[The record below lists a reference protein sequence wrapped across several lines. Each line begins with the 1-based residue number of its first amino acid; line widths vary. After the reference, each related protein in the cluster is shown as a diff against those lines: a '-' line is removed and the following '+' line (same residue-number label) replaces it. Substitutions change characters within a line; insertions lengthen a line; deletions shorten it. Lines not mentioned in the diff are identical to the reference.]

1 MLVCAFLFA
10 CNKVKYSRDWVY
22 LRLVSM
28 GLLLVE
34 FLAANRYKVLLFSL
48 FGSVKSRMPLLKQVL
63 MLVAYSIYFHVE
75 TQLNQSAVFK
85 FCRFYISEESAFH
98 DNIWSLGRL

>member
-1 MLVCAFLFA
+1 
-10 CNKVKYSRDWVY
+10 
-22 LRLVSM
+22 M

-34 FLAANRYKVLLFSL
+34 FHPANRYKVLLFFVLFFL

-63 MLVAYSIYFHVE
+63 VLVACSMYFHVK
-75 TQLNQSAVFK
+75 THLNQSAVFK